1 METLIVT
8 LPEDVLHRLAAAHDE
23 IAAKCRRRAAF
34 LLACRENETRARL
47 HLANLATLP
56 DQVAERLRSGAD
68 LDTAAAAVA
77 SLCAVP
83 VQTVRLYWRH
93 WCRSHSA
100 ATVAARH
107 ALVYHLYSRGLSNV
121 QIADKTGLHRV
132 SVSRILRQRPG
143 AITALGPC

>member
-1 METLIVT
+1 MDDLIVT
-8 LPEDVLHRLAAAHDE
+8 LPVDVLHRLAAAHDA
-23 IAAKCRRRAAF
+23 IAAQCRRRAAF
-34 LLACRENETRARL
+34 LLSGLLQETRAKA
-47 HLANLATLP
+47 HLDYLATLP
-56 DQVAERLRSGAD
+56 DQVAERIRSGAD

-100 ATVAARH
+100 ATVGARH

-121 QIADKTGLHRV
+121 QIANKTGLHRV

-143 AITALGPC
+143 AIAPGP